1 MLHACFRCSTLDET
15 GREGQR
21 EWNGKGKL
29 KGQKGNIS
37 SFSGPFFPRRKWKGK
52 RRKIWQRGSS
62 SFSSLPFYEFRG
74 IPTNGGRSKEK
85 RGKRKKLF
93 FFPDPRC
100 SALVLASF
108 LLPSLPP
115 PGFSLVPLALVSC
128 FLCVFSATVVA
139 KRDNVN
145 EISRKN

>member
-85 RGKRKKLF
+85 REKRKKKLF
-93 FFPDPRC
+93 FQIP
-100 SALVLASF
+100 AVLLFRFRSGSRFLFSPLSF
-108 LLPSLPP
+108 S
-115 PGFSLVPLALVSC
+115 PGFSLVPLALFLL
-128 FLCVFSATVVA
+128 FLCVSSGGRCETG
-139 KRDNVN
+139 
-145 EISRKN
+145 